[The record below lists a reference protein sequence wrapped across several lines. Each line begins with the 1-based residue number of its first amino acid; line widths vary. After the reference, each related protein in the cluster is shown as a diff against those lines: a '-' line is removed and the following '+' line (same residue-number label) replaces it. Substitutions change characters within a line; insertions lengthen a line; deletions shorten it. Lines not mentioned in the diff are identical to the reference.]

1 MKVCGCDGGPE
12 IKTYAFLD
20 NGSDTTL
27 CSDSLA
33 QSLGVPPKPIQ
44 FSLTSINSEK
54 SPRSGFE
61 VAFNVQSLKG
71 KDKVHLDKVWSVDC
85 LPISKRDIPTE
96 KDIDRWP
103 HLCGIEFPRLDGDE
117 KAVGILIGKGVPE
130 AHWIFEE
137 RRGKRKQPYAVR
149 TLLGWTLIGPMNCP
163 PVCSEARVNFI
174 SHDREMI
181 STQLKRMYD
190 AESTES
196 LYSTKQAMSIEDHRA
211 LAILETS
218 ACMIRW

>member
-1 MKVCGCDGGPE
+1 MTRKLCINCLKENHLARRRRGARVCPVVVGNDTIHYSVHHQLPIKRSVHQLFLIPERLPQVIVNRTSAGPVQKVSVQLPSLGDRVSLRIVPVKVCGCDGGPE

-20 NGSDTTL
+20 NRSDTTL
-27 CSDSLA
+27 CLDSLA

-85 LPISKRDIPTE
+85 LPISKWDIPTE

-103 HLCGIEFPRLDGDE
+103 HLCGIE
-117 KAVGILIGKGVPE
+117 VP
-130 AHWIFEE
+130 
-137 RRGKRKQPYAVR
+137 
-149 TLLGWTLIGPMNCP
+149 
-163 PVCSEARVNFI
+163 
-174 SHDREMI
+174 
-181 STQLKRMYD
+181 
-190 AESTES
+190 
-196 LYSTKQAMSIEDHRA
+196 
-211 LAILETS
+211 
-218 ACMIRW
+218 